1 MDIFYEWTTSV
12 SPLFWGAKIK
22 SWTKGAN
29 VYTRHRFFINIY
41 QYSKEAIKEKEF
53 MLLEILFL
61 SVAST
66 RAPSSLL

>member
-29 VYTRHRFFINIY
+29 VYYVQGIDFLSIFI
-41 QYSKEAIKEKEF
+41 SKEAIKEKEF
-53 MLLEILFL
+53 MLLEILFR
-61 SVAST
+61 SVASN